1 MEQPLIPPEQPL
13 IPPEQPLIIPS
24 ERPLNPPESLN
35 PPTIV
40 SKSSTSVPLSLINI
54 LLSVALLTV
63 AYLIIKDDP
72 DCDKPL
78 VTWTQMLIAME
89 VGTIAM
95 ELLRLKLGNG
105 DVVWWVGYLIG
116 LVGVFLWSYG
126 HFPVYSSEVCNESLW
141 NFVFIVVTVLDGVL
155 GLVVLFICGAMV
167 CGLPL
172 AAFK

>member
-1 MEQPLIPPEQPL
+1 MDHPLLQL
-13 IPPEQPLIIPS
+13 FDPS
-24 ERPLNPPESLN
+24 EHLNPSA
-35 PPTIV
+35 IA
-40 SKSSTSVPLSLINI
+40 SKPSTSVPLSWINI
-54 LLSVALLTV
+54 LLSAVLLII

-78 VTWTQMLIAME
+78 IGWTQLLIAME

-95 ELLRLKLGNG
+95 ELLRQKLGNG
-105 DVVWWVGYLIG
+105 NAVGWVGCLIA
-116 LVGVFLWSYG
+116 LVGVFLWGYG
-126 HFPVYSSEVCNESLW
+126 HFPVYSSEVCNEPLW
-141 NFVFIVVTVLDGVL
+141 NFVFIVITVLDGVL